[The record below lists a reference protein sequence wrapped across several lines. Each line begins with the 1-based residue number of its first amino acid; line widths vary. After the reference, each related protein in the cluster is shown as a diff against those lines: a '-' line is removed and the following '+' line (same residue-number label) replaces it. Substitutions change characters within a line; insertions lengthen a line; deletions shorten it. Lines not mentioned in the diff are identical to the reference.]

1 MKTVILAGGRGSRI
15 SEESNLK
22 PKPMIQIGKMP
33 IIMHIIKIYEYHGFK
48 EFIICGG
55 YKQNVIKKFFK
66 KHKYNFKVRV
76 INTGIDTMT
85 GGRILKL
92 KNILKKDKNFF
103 LTYGD
108 GVSDVNIKKI
118 YNLHLKKKKIVTL
131 CAVRPNSK
139 FGIIKFY
146 KNSNN
151 LVSRF
156 YEKPKNH
163 YISGGF
169 FVISNKIFKY
179 IKDSKSIFEFDC
191 LPKLAIEGQL
201 VAYKHL
207 GFWHCLDTMKDKL
220 ELNKIWK
227 SKNCPWRKW

>member
-33 IIMHIIKIYEYHGFK
+33 IIMHIIKIYEYHGCK

-118 YNLHLKKKKIVTL
+118 YNLHLKKKKLLLYVL
-131 CAVRPNSK
+131 
-139 FGIIKFY
+139 
-146 KNSNN
+146 
-151 LVSRF
+151 
-156 YEKPKNH
+156 
-163 YISGGF
+163 
-169 FVISNKIFKY
+169 
-179 IKDSKSIFEFDC
+179 
-191 LPKLAIEGQL
+191 
-201 VAYKHL
+201 
-207 GFWHCLDTMKDKL
+207 
-220 ELNKIWK
+220 
-227 SKNCPWRKW
+227 